1 MAVVIVLEAGR
12 RAVNYVQEI
21 GCLPRMRR
29 RVWIILYVLRRLSLE
44 HANSEVQSVLVNLV
58 DIVVYRRYR
67 VSRNL

>member
-1 MAVVIVLEAGR
+1 MAVVIVLEAAR
-12 RAVNYVQEI
+12 RSVNYVQEI

-29 RVWIILYVLRRLSLE
+29 RGWIILYVLRRLSLE

-58 DIVVYRRYR
+58 DIAVYRRYR